1 MNDNLGLKIAG
12 QRYSVMRSRENG
24 PMMAVALRHAIYMS
38 AMQRC
43 GKQLRWSRYIEL
55 RHRTGPYRFAEVVSE
70 SWPGRDYVDT
80 TAIAAEMFS
89 RWERNPTDRGIIDT
103 THRFLGYGMS
113 RSEHGIY
120 YACIIVG
127 D

>member
-12 QRYSVMRSRENG
+12 QRYPVMRSRENG
-24 PMMAVALRHAIYMS
+24 PMMAVAQRHARYMA

-43 GKQLRWSRYIEL
+43 GHQLMGTRFIEL
-55 RHRTGPYRFAEVVSE
+55 RWRTGAYKYQEVVSE

-80 TAIAAEMFS
+80 TAVGAEMF
-89 RWERNPTDRGIIDT
+89 RQWERNPQDKGIINS
-103 THRFLGYGMS
+103 THRFMGYGLAK
-113 RSEHGIY
+113 SERGIW

>member
-1 MNDNLGLKIAG
+1 MNDSLGLKIAG
-12 QRYSVMRSRENG
+12 QRYPVMRSRENG
-24 PMMAVALRHAIYMS
+24 PMVAVAQRHARYM
-38 AMQRC
+38 AALQRC
-43 GKQLRWSRYIEL
+43 GNQLQWSRYIEL
-55 RHRTGPYRFAEVVSE
+55 RHRTGPYRYTEVVGE

-89 RWERNPTDRGIIDT
+89 QWERNPQDRGVINT
-103 THRFLGYGMS
+103 THRFMGYGMA
-113 RSEHGIY
+113 RSERGIY